1 MANYPSDAG
10 GSASLPFTTTSFSS
24 MSDKRPDTGY
34 SIERVYNTVIFESE
48 VGYEKRRLRSR
59 RPKRNLALTYTNV
72 TGLEKLAIENFYNDR
87 SGEYESFVF
96 DLSHVNDSG
105 TMLVRFDG
113 GLQVDH
119 VLSAGSN
126 LLLNF
131 YTVSFKLKE
140 TYD

>member
-1 MANYPSDAG
+1 MANYPSGANT
-10 GSASLPFTTTSFSS
+10 LPFTTSSFSS

-34 SIERVYNTVIFESE
+34 SIERTYNTVIFESE

-59 RPKRNLALTYTNV
+59 RPKRSLSLTYTNV
-72 TGLEKLAIENFYNDR
+72 TGLAKLAIENFYNDR
-87 SGEYESFVF
+87 SGEFESFTF
-96 DLSHVNDSG
+96 DLSHINDSG

-119 VLSAGSN
+119 VLSSEAN

>member
-1 MANYPSDAG
+1 MENYPSGAN
-10 GSASLPFTTTSFSS
+10 SIPFTTSSFSS

-34 SIERVYNTVIFESE
+34 SIERAYNTVIFESE

-59 RPKRNLALTYTNV
+59 RPKRSLSLTYTNV
-72 TGLEKLAIENFYNDR
+72 TGLEKLAIENFYTAR
-87 SGEYESFVF
+87 SGEYESFIF

-113 GLQVDH
+113 SLQVDH

>member
-1 MANYPSDAG
+1 MATYPTDA
-10 GSASLPFTTTSFSS
+10 SSIPFTTSSFTS
-24 MSDKRPDTGY
+24 MADRKPDTGY
-34 SIERVYNTVIFESE
+34 SIERAYNTVIFESE

-59 RPKRNLALTYTNV
+59 RPKRNIALTYTNI
-72 TGLEKLAIENFYNDR
+72 TGLAKLAIENFYNDR
-87 SGEYESFVF
+87 SGEFESFTF

-113 GLQVDH
+113 SLQIDH
-119 VLSAGSN
+119 VLSSDSN

>member
-1 MANYPSDAG
+1 MANYPSGAN
-10 GSASLPFTTTSFSS
+10 SIPFTTSSFTT
-24 MSDKRPDTGY
+24 MADKKPDTGY
-34 SIERVYNTVIFESE
+34 SIERTYNTVIFESE

-59 RPKRNLALTYTNV
+59 RPKRSLALIYTNI
-72 TGLEKLAIENFYNDR
+72 TGLAKLAIENFYAAR
-87 SGEYESFVF
+87 SGEYESFIF

-113 GLQVDH
+113 GLQIDH
-119 VLSAGSN
+119 VLSSEAN